1 MDVARCD
8 ALVIGGGPGGLTGAL
23 YLARFRRRVLV
34 VDDGASRAARIPRSR
49 NYPGFVDGVPGA
61 ELVAAMRAQ
70 AARHGACFAQGR
82 IESLQLTPEGFVA
95 RWPGGTARAPLVLL
109 ATGASDVEPAM
120 PHLAQALREGALR
133 YCPVC
138 DGYEAIG
145 RRVGLVAD
153 AAGDWHEALY
163 LRHFSDAVTL
173 FPVSAEVR
181 FTPEQ
186 RQRLAGAGVALQ
198 APVEALRLAEGGGVT
213 VRAGGRDIH
222 CDALY
227 CALGLKVH
235 SQLAVALGALH
246 DDDGSIVVDAQHRTS
261 IEGLWAVGDVAKGL
275 NQIAVAT
282 GGAAVAASAMHLA
295 LHRAEVGEATP

>member
-1 MDVARCD
+1 MADARCD

-34 VDDGASRAARIPRSR
+34 VDDGASRAARIPHSR
-49 NYPGFVDGVPGA
+49 NYPGFVDGIAGA

-70 AARHGACFAQGR
+70 AARHGARFAHGR
-82 IESLQLTPEGFVA
+82 VESLEPTPAGFVA
-95 RWPGGTARAPLVLL
+95 RWPGGSAHAPLALL
-109 ATGASDVEPAM
+109 ATGASDVEPAL
-120 PHLAQALREGALR
+120 PHLAEAVREGALR

-145 RRVGLVAD
+145 RRVGVVAD
-153 AAGDWHEALY
+153 AAGDWHEAVY
-163 LRHFSDAVTL
+163 LRHFSDHVTL

-181 FTPEQ
+181 FSPEQ
-186 RQRLAGAGVALQ
+186 RRRLADAGVALA
-198 APVEALRLAEGGGVT
+198 APAEALRRAAGGGVT
-213 VRAGGRDIH
+213 VRAGGRDTH

-235 SQLAVALGALH
+235 SQLALALGALH
-246 DDDGSIVVDAQHRTS
+246 DDDGSIVVDAHHRTS
-261 IEGLWAVGDVAKGL
+261 VEGLWAAGDVAKGL

-282 GGAAVAASAMHLA
+282 GGAAIAASAMHLA
-295 LHRAEVGEATP
+295 LHRAEVAEAAS